1 MFSRIKNYFIEYQ
14 ELKFLAYHDSLT
26 GLLNRNWLY
35 KNSHKIKTKY
45 VYFIDIN
52 NLHEINKNGHSFG
65 DKYIKDTISSISAR
79 GTLIRYAGDEFLL
92 FSDFKN
98 EIETNKLFA
107 VGFSE
112 IKNDIFDSINEADL
126 EMLKSK
132 NKKHNPFN
140 KSHQ

>member
-1 MFSRIKNYFIEYQ
+1 MGF
-14 ELKFLAYHDSLT
+14 T
-26 GLLNRNWLY
+26 
-35 KNSHKIKTKY
+35 
-45 VYFIDIN
+45 
-52 NLHEINKNGHSFG
+52 LHFINKNGHSSG
-65 DKYIKDTISSISAR
+65 DKYIKDVISSISAR
-79 GTLIRYAGDEFLL
+79 GILIRYAGDEFLL

-140 KSHQ
+140 KSRQ